1 MAVLALDR
9 EIELIVT
16 WVCNW
21 HCEYCCVDTHNRPKL
36 SMDEVKDKISRVPT
50 GYNVT
55 LSGGE
60 VGSMKRADIE
70 YIIGALKAKDCTLH
84 LNTNGLFIKR
94 YPDLCKEFE
103 TLLYHCTEDVNPQD
117 EIIVDPQL
125 NIDYLVIV
133 TDNNFERLG
142 PFLEANPGIKFN
154 LVAASNPQGI
164 SGPEL
169 SKPNK
174 HRMLTLYHTRMTEAS
189 KKRVFTEKDF
199 NAITYL

>member
-1 MAVLALDR
+1 MAVLALKN

-36 SMDEVKDKISRVPT
+36 TMEEVNDKMEKVPE

-60 VGSMKRADIE
+60 VGSMKRSDIE
-70 YIIGALKAKDCTLH
+70 HIISTLKAKSCTLH
-84 LNTNGLFIKR
+84 INTNGLFIKR
-94 YPDLCKEFE
+94 YPDLCRHFE
-103 TLLYHCTEDVNPQD
+103 TILYHCTENIDPQD
-117 EIIVDPQL
+117 KIIKDASL

-142 PFLEANPGIKFN
+142 SFLAAHPDIKFN
-154 LVAASNPQGI
+154 LVAASNPAGMT
-164 SGPEL
+164 GPEL
-169 SKPNK
+169 SNIKK
-174 HRMLTLYHTRMTEAS
+174 HKMLALYHDRMTEAS

-199 NAITYL
+199 DAITYL